1 MLTDAVCRFGADRAE
16 KFAVTEVD
24 NADRTKETS
33 DLYDIEVR
41 LSDFPCAFSSYP
53 LSKHYPISHYTL
65 FPFSGDTLDLSSPPP
80 PRAGQVSTFPVAA
93 SNTVP

>member
-41 LSDFPCAFSSYP
+41 LSESPLHILLLSPIQTLPNLIVYSFSV
-53 LSKHYPISHYTL
+53 LL
-65 FPFSGDTLDLSSPPP
+65 
-80 PRAGQVSTFPVAA
+80 
-93 SNTVP
+93 